1 MNETEYR
8 LKFIVQIGNHY
19 VAGLGRT
26 YEGYHNGAHIP
37 MVPGIVITRLENH
50 AMEFTSRREAGAVAR
65 SIGGTVIR
73 CV

>member
-1 MNETEYR
+1 VIDETDDR
-8 LKFIVQIGNHY
+8 PRFIVQIGNHF

-50 AMEFTSRREAGAVAR
+50 AMEFTSRREAASVAR
-65 SIGGTVIR
+65 SIGGQVYR
-73 CV
+73 V